1 MSNIKNI
8 PVSDVVFREDLYPRS
23 EHDASIVQKYVDSLD
38 QLPPI
43 EVNQQ
48 NIIIDGKHR
57 WLAHRSAGAETI
69 QATITETSTE
79 QQLFR
84 LAVIRNAKHGYQ
96 LSSKDKKSAALNIY
110 LASINRG
117 PDLKKQLAELFSV
130 SSKTIDRWMQD
141 IDRKDK
147 EERNQKI
154 RDLWMAANS
163 NSFISKEVGIHE
175 SEIGKYIKK
184 ILEKGQM
191 GKNQE
196 FEDSSF
202 QPPLFNVWSW
212 SKKAEGH
219 SHKGNTD
226 VRVVDNLLWLYTEPY
241 DIVVDPFAGGGSTID
256 ICKKRS
262 RRYYVSD
269 LNPIVEREHEIRK
282 HDIVASMPKIPS
294 WKDVAIVYLDP
305 PYWKQAEG
313 WYGDEPENLA
323 NMSLDL
329 FHQSMIKIIKS
340 FASKLRSGAK
350 IALIIQP
357 TAMYPSRD
365 EGEFNDH
372 LFSIARNID
381 LKVVN
386 RIQSPY
392 STQQHLPQS
401 VTWAKENRKNL
412 VISREIIIWE
422 I

>member
-1 MSNIKNI
+1 MINIIKV
-8 PVSDVVFREDLYPRS
+8 PVNKVVFREDLYPRS
-23 EHDASIVQKYVDSLD
+23 EHDASIVQKYVGALD

-43 EVNQQ
+43 EINQH

-57 WLAHRSAGAETI
+57 WLAHRSAGSEMI
-69 QATITETSTE
+69 QVTITETKSE
-79 QQLFR
+79 QELFR

-96 LSSKDKKSAALNIY
+96 LSSKDKKNAALNIY
-110 LASINRG
+110 LGSSDRG

-130 SSKTIDRWMQD
+130 SLKTIDRWMQD

-147 EERNQKI
+147 EERDQKI
-154 RDLWMAANS
+154 KDLWLSSHSYA
-163 NSFISKEVGIHE
+163 
-175 SEIGKYIKK
+175 EIARQVIVDEGLVRKK
-184 ILEKGQM
+184 VEQIRKKGHL
-191 GKNQE
+191 GKNPD
-196 FEDSSF
+196 FEEVDF

-212 SKKAEGH
+212 GKKAEGH

-241 DIVVDPFAGGGSTID
+241 DIVVDPFAGGGSTVD
-256 ICKKRS
+256 ICKKRQ
-262 RRYYVSD
+262 RRYWVSD

-282 HDIVASMPKIPS
+282 HDIVSGMPKIPS

-313 WYGDEPENLA
+313 WYGDDSENLA
-323 NMSLDL
+323 NMELDL
-329 FHQSMIKIIKS
+329 FHQSMVKIIKG
-340 FASKLRSGAK
+340 FASKLHSGAK
-350 IALIIQP
+350 IAMIIQP
-357 TAMYPSRD
+357 TAMYPNRD

-372 LFSIARNID
+372 LFEIAKTVD

-386 RIQSPY
+386 RIQAPY

-401 VTWAKENRKNL
+401 VTWAKENRRNL
-412 VISREIIIWE
+412 VISREIIVWE